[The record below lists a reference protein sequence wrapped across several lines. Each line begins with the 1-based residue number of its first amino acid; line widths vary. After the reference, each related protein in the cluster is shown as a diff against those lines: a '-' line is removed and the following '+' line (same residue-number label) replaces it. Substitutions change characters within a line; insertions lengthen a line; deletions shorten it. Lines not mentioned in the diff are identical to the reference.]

1 MEDPPDFEL
10 MANRFDRLV
19 KELLQGEVRRTCFQ
33 PWEVHLLLDLQ
44 ECRLTRSRRDETLR
58 RYQKVV
64 HRQVERGE
72 LPPVRF
78 SNFVGQRARKLVLV
92 PPPLHAP
99 QDPAT
104 LNS

>member
-1 MEDPPDFEL
+1 
-10 MANRFDRLV
+10 
-19 KELLQGEVRRTCFQ
+19 
-33 PWEVHLLLDLQ
+33 
-44 ECRLTRSRRDETLR
+44 
-58 RYQKVV
+58 VV

-78 SNFVGQRARKLVLV
+78 SNFVGQRARKLALV
-92 PPPLHAP
+92 PLPSQAT

>member
-19 KELLQGEVRRTCFQ
+19 RNSCKGSAPHLF
-33 PWEVHLLLDLQ
+33 PAWEVHLLLDLQ

-58 RYQKVV
+58 AIR
-64 HRQVERGE
+64 RWCTGRSSDGE

-78 SNFVGQRARKLVLV
+78 SNFVGQRARKLALV
-92 PPPLHAP
+92 PPPSHAT
-99 QDPAT
+99 QDPAAF
-104 LNS
+104 NS